1 MAMKPVLTLL
11 GVLVFPSFGILA
23 QQPTSAGPPAVPAD
37 VEEWMRAAWGM
48 EPQVLGFTDTHFLLS
63 LSESE
68 RQGAFLFKQRCNTC
82 HYSTMSTTRG
92 ARAGLLSETSYGP
105 PLSKRNVEGEGRER
119 AARLK
124 ISEGSATMPAFK
136 YALRPEEIDLIISYL
151 KKVDTLRPAVLDRLV
166 EVSSASQK

>member
-11 GVLVFPSFGILA
+11 SVLVFPSFGVLA
-23 QQPTSAGPPAVPAD
+23 QQPTSAGPPAVPVE

-48 EPQVLGFTDTHFLLS
+48 DPQVLGFTDTHFLLS

-92 ARAGLLSETSYGP
+92 ARAGLLSYGP
-105 PLSKRNVEGEGRER
+105 PLSKRNVEGGRTRTRGTSEDLG
-119 AARLK
+119 RLGHHAGVQ
-124 ISEGSATMPAFK
+124 ICTPA
-136 YALRPEEIDLIISYL
+136 
-151 KKVDTLRPAVLDRLV
+151 
-166 EVSSASQK
+166 